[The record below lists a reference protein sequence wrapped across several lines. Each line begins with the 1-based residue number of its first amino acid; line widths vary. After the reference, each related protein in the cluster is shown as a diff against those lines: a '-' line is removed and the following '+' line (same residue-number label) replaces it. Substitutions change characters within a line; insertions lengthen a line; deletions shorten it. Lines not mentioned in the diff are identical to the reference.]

1 MTRGRAFSILC
12 GAALLGGIAAF
23 NEMTPLARAA
33 FIDGATGTATSLID
47 TAVVAWHGLTA
58 ATEPVA
64 PAARPAH
71 PGADDASA
79 PSRATHTADAAADQP
94 SGNPL
99 WALPLKQL
107 SNTRE
112 RPIFS
117 PSRRPPPPPRA
128 IVAPVAIQQPAK
140 PPEPERPKVSLLGT
154 IIGTSQDDRIAVFI
168 EAGTQTV
175 VRLRIGE
182 DHDGWVLR
190 LVKARE
196 ATLVKE
202 DNDAVVLELPT
213 PGEAPPP
220 GLAGNFPTT
229 LPPAPPVQLQKPAAQ
244 PATPAQ
250 PKRQRR

>member
-1 MTRGRAFSILC
+1 MTRGRTFSILC
-12 GAALLGGIAAF
+12 GVALLGGIAAF
-23 NEMTPLARAA
+23 NEKSPAARAA
-33 FIDGATGTATSLID
+33 FIDNATGTATSLLD
-47 TAVVAWHGLTA
+47 TAVAAWRGVTGSAEPA
-58 ATEPVA
+58 APAVRTPHPVA
-64 PAARPAH
+64 DGAAP
-71 PGADDASA
+71 PGRG
-79 PSRATHTADAAADQP
+79 PRTADASADQP

-117 PSRRPPPPPRA
+117 PSRRPPAPPRA

-154 IIGTSQDDRIAVFI
+154 IIGTGNDDRIAVFL

-175 VRLRIGE
+175 VRLRVGE
-182 DHDGWVLR
+182 DHNGWVLR

-196 ATLVKE
+196 ATLVKDPE
-202 DNDAVVLELPT
+202 AVVLELPT
-213 PGEAPPP
+213 PGEPPP

-229 LPPAPPVQLQKPAAQ
+229 LPPAPPPQLRQPAAQ
-244 PATPAQ
+244 PTPPQ
-250 PKRQRR
+250 PAANKRQRR